1 MMELLNL
8 VSFFSSGKHLDSG
21 SSCLPVFIALATWS
35 FQITGNYF
43 LFSPPQQ
50 IAVRPSL
57 TLTPITLTT
66 SLPPTATLFD
76 EYASLNSGM
85 NTLVC
90 FVLVLVGIL
99 VGS

>member
-8 VSFFSSGKHLDSG
+8 VPFFSSGKHLDSG
-21 SSCLPVFIALATWS
+21 SSCLPVVIALATWA
-35 FQITGNYF
+35 FQITGSYF
-43 LFSPPQQ
+43 LSSPPQQ

-57 TLTPITLTT
+57 TLTPITRTT
-66 SLPPTATLFD
+66 SLPPTSTLFD